1 MNYEKIK
8 TIAYNMHIINT
19 NKFKTIKIKISF
31 KRKVTKEDI
40 TYRNLLVNLLMEST
54 KKYPTA
60 RLIEI
65 ESENLYNV
73 GFHSSTSSSGN
84 YHIMNFECTFLN
96 EKYTE
101 IGMTQKSL
109 EFFLNF
115 IFEPNIEEGKF
126 NEKAFNISKNILK
139 DDILSYGDSP
149 ERYSNQK
156 LLEAMV
162 PNNPTSYN
170 SFGYLEVLE
179 TITPESL
186 YEYYESVLKSDLID
200 IFIIGDVDNDIKE
213 LIKDNFNIK
222 TLKKESSS
230 HFLENKKLKSRFKI
244 VKESKRLEQSKLLLG
259 YKISPMTKR
268 EKMYVSYIYS
278 YILGG
283 GPDSMLFKNVREKN
297 SLCYSVNASIY
308 AISDLMV
315 IKSGINAKDANKAIK
330 IIKEQVKKM
339 QKGNFDL
346 EEIEKAK
353 VTYLA
358 SLKGL
363 EDNPNSILNIYT
375 SKEYLDYDLVDER
388 IKQIKTVTKEE
399 IIALA
404 KKIHPDTIFI
414 LEGSN

>member
-31 KRKVTKEDI
+31 KRKITKEDI
-40 TYRNLLVNLLMEST
+40 TYRNMLVNLLMEST

-139 DDILSYGDSP
+139 DDILSYDDSP

-162 PNNPTSYN
+162 PNIPTAYN
-170 SFGYLEVLE
+170 SFGYLEILE
-179 TITPESL
+179 SITPKSL

-222 TLKKESSS
+222 TLKKESFT
-230 HFLENKKLKSRFKI
+230 HFLENKKIKSRFKI

-308 AISDLMV
+308 AISDLMI

>member
-8 TIAYNMHIINT
+8 TIAYNVHIINT

-31 KRKVTKEDI
+31 KRKITKEDI
-40 TYRNLLVNLLMEST
+40 TYRNMLVNLLMEST

-115 IFEPNIEEGKF
+115 LFEPNIEEGKF

-139 DDILSYGDSP
+139 DDILSYDDSP

-179 TITPESL
+179 SITSKSL

-222 TLKKESSS
+222 TLKKESST

-308 AISDLMV
+308 AISDLMI

-330 IIKEQVKKM
+330 IIKEQVSKM

-399 IIALA
+399 IITLA